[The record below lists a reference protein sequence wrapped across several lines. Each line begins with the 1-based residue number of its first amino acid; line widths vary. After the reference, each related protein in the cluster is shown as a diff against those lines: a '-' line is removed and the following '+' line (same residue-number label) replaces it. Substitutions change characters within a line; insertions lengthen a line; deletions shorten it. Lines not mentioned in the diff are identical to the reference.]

1 MTIPEYNK
9 VFYPQYNKA
18 LCFVMNLNHALQKSD
33 DNACMQM
40 ECIGWDEDTK
50 NFLLDA
56 IYRLK
61 DDAKISYSW
70 DRKKWWKESE

>member
-18 LCFVMNLNHALQKSD
+18 LCFVMNLNHALEKSD
-33 DNACMQM
+33 DNARMQM
-40 ECIGWDEDTK
+40 KCIGWDEDTK

-56 IYRLK
+56 ISRLK
-61 DDAKISYSW
+61 DDAKFSYSW